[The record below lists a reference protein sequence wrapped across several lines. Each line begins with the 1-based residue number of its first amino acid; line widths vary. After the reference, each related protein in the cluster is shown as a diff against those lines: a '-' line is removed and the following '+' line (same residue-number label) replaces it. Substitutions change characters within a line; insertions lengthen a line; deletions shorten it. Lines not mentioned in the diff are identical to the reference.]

1 MKVSIIIPVY
11 NAEKDIEQCI
21 KNCQNQTLKDFEV
34 IIVDDFSKDNT
45 VKVISEQIKNDNR
58 FKLISLNEN
67 RKQGYA
73 RNIGIEHA
81 QGDFIM
87 FFDADDDYSN
97 QYVEKMY
104 DKITRDDADFTAC
117 KFYLVDKNTNEIIEN
132 TDFSMFSEFPEEF
145 YDGFHFSQIQPPV
158 ELFCKSNTVWDKI
171 YRRSFLQKYDIKFP
185 TDLFYKED
193 DIFSLRTTFRA
204 SKISVLNEYL
214 YYYKI
219 DKKKYD
225 SANFQKEEIYDCFK
239 AFEYMKKD
247 LIEFGVF
254 NEIAHDFMK
263 FEIFTLK
270 YFYKILKQEFHEDF
284 FYKLKNSY
292 SKYKNIPQ
300 EIKNTDNIMF
310 NLLDKINDTEIFSPE
325 IDEFLKN
332 Y

>member
-11 NAEKDIEQCI
+11 NAEQDIEHCI
-21 KNCQNQTLKDFEV
+21 KNCQNQTMKDIEV

-45 VKVISEQIKNDNR
+45 VRVISENIKNDNR
-58 FKLISLNEN
+58 FRLISLNKN
-67 RKQGYA
+67 HHQGYA
-73 RNIGIEHA
+73 RNIGLKYA

-97 QYVEKMY
+97 QFVEKMY
-104 DKITRDDADFTAC
+104 NKITRDNADFTAC
-117 KFYLVDKNTNEIIEN
+117 SFYIIDKNTNKILEN
-132 TDFSMFSEFPEEF
+132 TDFSMFSEFPQELHN
-145 YDGFHFSQIQPPV
+145 GFHYSQIQPPV

-171 YRRSFLQKYDIKFP
+171 YRRSFIQKYNIKFP

-193 DIFSLRTTFRA
+193 DIFSVRTTFRA
-204 SKISVLNEYL
+204 KKISVLNEYL

-219 DKKKYD
+219 DPKKYYN
-225 SANFQKEEIYDCFK
+225 SNFQKEEIYDCFK

-247 LIEFGVF
+247 LIKFGAYK
-254 NEIAHDFMK
+254 EIAYDFMK

-270 YFYKILKQEFHEDF
+270 YFYKILKQEFHEEF

-292 SKYKNIPQ
+292 AKYKNIPQ

-310 NLLDKINDTEIFSPE
+310 NLIDKINDTEIFSPE
-325 IDEFLKN
+325 IDNFLKN